1 MIKKKK
7 FIIKRMTFVKNSNIP
22 SPTYIYIHLY
32 IYPIIH
38 SAQIG
43 SGLNY
48 IFLYVNCNIQE
59 GHYLLF

>member
-1 MIKKKK
+1 
-7 FIIKRMTFVKNSNIP
+7 MTFVKNSDIP
-22 SPTYIYIHLY
+22 SPTHIYIYIYIHLY

-48 IFLYVNCNIQE
+48 IFLYLNCNIQE